1 MANFCCKCAGL
12 QYTVGVV
19 ATTMAGSAVVH
30 GVHVK
35 VASTPAP
42 AAGAPAGTVVVRVG
56 PSAAAAATAWGVY
69 GASAGT
75 TAGRRR
81 CAPIGTGC
89 AEAVEPGL
97 KR

>member
-1 MANFCCKCAGL
+1 
-12 QYTVGVV
+12 
-19 ATTMAGSAVVH
+19 MAGSAVVP

-42 AAGAPAGTVVVRVG
+42 AGAGAPAGAVVVGVG
-56 PSAAAAATAWGVY
+56 PTAAAAAATTWGVY
-69 GASAGT
+69 RASAGT

-89 AEAVEPGL
+89 AEAVEPRL
-97 KR
+97 KRLRHH

>member
-1 MANFCCKCAGL
+1 
-12 QYTVGVV
+12 
-19 ATTMAGSAVVH
+19 MAGSAVVH

-42 AAGAPAGTVVVRVG
+42 APAAGAMVVGVG
-56 PSAAAAATAWGVY
+56 PTAAAATAWGVY
-69 GASAGT
+69 RASAGT

-89 AEAVEPGL
+89 AEAVEPRL
-97 KR
+97 KRLRHH